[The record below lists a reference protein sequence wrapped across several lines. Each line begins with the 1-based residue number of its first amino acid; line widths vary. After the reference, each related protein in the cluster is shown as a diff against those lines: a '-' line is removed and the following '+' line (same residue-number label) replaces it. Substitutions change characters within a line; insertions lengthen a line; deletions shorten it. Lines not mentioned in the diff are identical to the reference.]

1 MKRQLMHTALIATTI
16 MGSGL
21 ANAHNNAGSAGHT
34 FEDRA
39 RVTSVKEITKRTRTR
54 TPRKECWNEQ
64 VQTYN
69 NCSNNS
75 GSYQEYDH
83 HSSHSSGSYN
93 SRHSGGG
100 SGDYQEGRYDGTV
113 GAVAGGA
120 IGGAIGHQFGKGRG
134 KKAATIV
141 GALAGAVIGSRA
153 ATKNGPSGDYY
164 PSDQRNDGYVTD
176 HSHGSQGTQYS
187 HTTRCEPTYKTV
199 RKCRTI
205 YDDSY
210 TNTVVGYRVTY
221 RYKGRTYETRTK
233 NRPGRFIRLRVTI
246 QPIDE

>member
-16 MGSGL
+16 FGSGL
-21 ANAHNNAGSAGHT
+21 ANAHNNAGGAGHT
-34 FEDRA
+34 FEERA
-39 RVTSVKEITKRTRTR
+39 RVTNVKEITKRTRTR

-69 NCSNNS
+69 NCSNN
-75 GSYQEYDH
+75 GSYEEYDH
-83 HSSHSSGSYN
+83 HSSNTGGSYGSSN
-93 SRHSGGG
+93 SGNG

-120 IGGAIGHQFGKGRG
+120 IGGAIGHQFGKGKG

-141 GALAGAVIGSRA
+141 GAIAGAVIGSRA
-153 ATKNGPSGDYY
+153 ATKNGPNGDYY
-164 PSDQRNDGYVTD
+164 PSDGRAGNYANDHD
-176 HSHGSQGTQYS
+176 HNNYGAQYS
-187 HTTRCEPTYKTV
+187 HNTRRCEPQYKTV

-221 RYKGRTYETRTK
+221 RYKGQSYETRTK
-233 NRPGRFIRLRVTI
+233 NRPGRYIRLRVTI